1 MRRSKKVITM
11 AKQVSMIVIA
21 RAHDALKKRA
31 TATTDKNAPTGML
44 PQSHPVIWR
53 V

>member
-31 TATTDKNAPTGML
+31 TATTDKNARIVCSPN
-44 PQSHPVIWR
+44 PAR
-53 V
+53 